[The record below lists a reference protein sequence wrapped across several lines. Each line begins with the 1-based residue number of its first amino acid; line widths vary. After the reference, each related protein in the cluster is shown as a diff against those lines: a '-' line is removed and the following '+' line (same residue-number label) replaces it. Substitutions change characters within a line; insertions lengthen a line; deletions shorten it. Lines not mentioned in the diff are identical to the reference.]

1 MRGIVF
7 LEPKDQI
14 TKMPMKPA
22 SITASRLQGDLA
34 TRILR
39 SLKDQNA
46 QPGHRLVEMDLCAA
60 LGVSRTPVR
69 GALQLLA
76 AEGMIATHEGRGYV
90 LAKTVHEV
98 PEDKSEDADHN
109 RLFAALSE
117 ARAKGK
123 LSDHFTQQ
131 ALVRN
136 FGAPLASVIRVLR
149 HLAELGLVERKP
161 GNGWAFFP
169 HTRVLNESYA
179 FRRALE
185 PQILQQPG
193 FKLDRA
199 WAEKARA
206 VHEKLR
212 RKPWRAGDGAAFHE
226 INADF
231 HEQLAR
237 CSGNRTMLRA
247 IQHQLQLRRFLSGQ
261 WDYPMEQVHGAI
273 DDHLEILAAL
283 EAGYADKAA
292 ALMLH
297 HLTLSASQAQV

>member
-1 MRGIVF
+1 M
-7 LEPKDQI
+7 
-14 TKMPMKPA
+14 
-22 SITASRLQGDLA
+22 TAKNVSKSVSRLQGELA
-34 TRILR
+34 RRILR
-39 SLKDQNA
+39 NLKEQNA

-76 AEGMIATHEGRGYV
+76 NDGVIATHEGRGYV
-90 LAKTVHEV
+90 LAKAVREA
-98 PEDKSEDADHN
+98 PQDGNEDIEDE
-109 RLFAALSE
+109 RLFAALSQ

-123 LSDHFTQQ
+123 LSDQISQQ
-131 ALVRN
+131 ELVRR
-136 FGAPLASVIRVLR
+136 FHAPLSVVIRVLR
-149 HLAELGLVERKP
+149 YLAELGLVERKP
-161 GNGWAFFP
+161 GNGWAFYP
-169 HTRVLNESYA
+169 DTRVLNESYA

-185 PQILQQPG
+185 PQMLQQPG
-193 FKLDRA
+193 FRLDRA
-199 WAEKARA
+199 WAEKTRS

-212 RKPWRAGDGAAFHE
+212 KKAWRTGDGAAFHE

-237 CSGNRTMLRA
+237 CSGNRTMLKA

-261 WDYPMEQVHGAI
+261 WEYPMEQVHGAI

-297 HLTLSASQAQV
+297 HLTLSASQAQA